1 MSAVQ
6 NLNTVSY
13 LSSHQADNKHF
24 DVLNHDNFNEG
35 KKINITIQ
43 VKDTSSEQAASQ
55 ISNQNQQQQHHHHHQ
70 QQQQLNQ
77 QYVGATQNININQI
91 NCQQVYQQLE
101 MFKNLQDKQNLQS
114 PPYSED
120 PKNPQNYLFIS
131 SLPGSKYGSQT
142 QISNSQSQNQL
153 SSHNLQT
160 VGNIQS
166 HQHSVAN
173 SQHGQGSNGKPHS
186 KQQINQPEIKSYKQV
201 KAIHRESKLLTPT
214 SAFSPEIQKVI
225 EDMKQKQMKQ
235 TNDSSE
241 FALGCLVASNIKNE
255 ATVNS
260 NSSHL
265 NKDQIKDSIK
275 QRRLSA
281 LEMFQIKSHKIVQD
295 LNSIQQQVRIDSA
308 NVAIK
313 RNTISALNN
322 IMLSQNGS
330 LASLKDQHF
339 HKLQIPK
346 NQTNI
351 QSLTSLDKQ
360 NLSTE
365 ANRLLK
371 SKYQQYGRSSITS
384 FRFNED
390 RAHLKEVLLA
400 KQENPHKNEN
410 AIASSKMQT
419 ISLPDMSYGFHSQ
432 SEMGSDKKSLNT
444 RQVKTRGSLEYL
456 DDLEEANKD
465 YVIQNGNGNSLSNQ
479 SSPRRKKLESS
490 LQDSLSDSKSDS
502 PLPQIKISKIDKV
515 EIPQIKHINL
525 QNNMLLKQ
533 SLDCVNEVLQDQDSK
548 ILPSPQFAQSNS
560 QKEQQEGQNLSSVET
575 FSSSE
580 DSQESPNQKEES
592 SLNMIRNQFPIT
604 NKIESKISKVSKK
617 DQQETKGQQQGK
629 KEEQVKSQEIL
640 TNQNNEKAS
649 QQQIV
654 QQKESQKIET
664 NEQSQGQQ
672 KRLEKTNQ
680 GQNSQNQ
687 NLTLTPDLKQAKE
700 QSQANKEK
708 SLQSSIVSLKN
719 DKVGNDVQNF
729 FNPITISDIQPL
741 ESDRRMNENQYNML
755 LKQQNQQ
762 FNIHQYSPI
771 QMNNQQNKE
780 QDQDQI
786 QNEYK
791 GKRQSTK
798 ENNMQQSPQI
808 NNEKI
813 VRNSQNSNNLEQIS
827 QKLLQNQMKQINKSE
842 KTLAQQGFNSFG
854 SEIDL
859 QVFLQDIQY
868 KQEEEKRLQL
878 QNQLIE
884 ARLELDTNYKS
895 ILNSINPSP
904 RMAAMNQQGN
914 FQNPTQYNGKSFG
927 ELLGSEIFTL
937 SNDLNLQQN
946 FNGNQRKSSKLS
958 QNSNN
963 LQEKINS
970 CIQKQMIQ
978 KPNQVSPK
986 TVALKKEAM
995 RAMYYQKEIQYQG
1008 DGKFKSP
1015 KRVSVKSRDGQDKEE
1030 IEYIEEDLHI
1040 TNILSENCVESIDYP
1055 SNSEL
1060 HQQKKSKQQQI
1071 QTLNFNQPS
1080 YLRATKSFQQ
1090 NIISSKSIK
1099 DKKQTQKKFKFK

>member
-1 MSAVQ
+1 MSLVQ

-13 LSSHQADNKHF
+13 LSSQQGDNRYC
-24 DVLNHDNFNEG
+24 DPLNYDNLNQE
-35 KKINITIQ
+35 KKVNINIQIT
-43 VKDTSSEQAASQ
+43 DTSSDIATLP
-55 ISNQNQQQQHHHHHQ
+55 ISNQNQQQQPNHHQ
-70 QQQQLNQ
+70 QQQQLNLQ
-77 QYVGATQNININQI
+77 SIGAIQNLNINQS
-91 NCQQVYQQLE
+91 NCQQVYQKLE
-101 MFKNLQDKQNLQS
+101 VFKNLQDKQNLQS

-153 SSHNLQT
+153 SSHNLQIL
-160 VGNIQS
+160 GNNQS

-173 SQHGQGSNGKPHS
+173 SQHGQGSSQKPHS

-225 EDMKQKQMKQ
+225 EDMKQKQMIQ
-235 TNDSSE
+235 TNDNSE
-241 FALGCLVASNIKNE
+241 FALGCLVANNIKNE
-255 ATVNS
+255 AIISS
-260 NSSHL
+260 NSSNL
-265 NKDQIKDSIK
+265 NKDQIKDSIEK
-275 QRRLSA
+275 RRLSA
-281 LEMFQIKSHKIVQD
+281 VEIFQLKSHQIVQD

-313 RNTISALNN
+313 RNTISTLNN

-330 LASLKDQHF
+330 LVSLKDQHL
-339 HKLQIPK
+339 HKLLAVPK

-365 ANRLLK
+365 ANKLLK
-371 SKYQQYGRSSITS
+371 SKYQQYGRNSITS
-384 FRFNED
+384 NRFNED
-390 RAHLKEVLLA
+390 RARLKEALLA
-400 KQENPHKNEN
+400 KQENPYKNEN
-410 AIASSKMQT
+410 ALANSKMQT
-419 ISLPDMSYGFHSQ
+419 ISLPDISYGFHSQ

-444 RQVKTRGSLEYL
+444 RQVKTRGSLEHL
-456 DDLEEANKD
+456 DDLEDNKD
-465 YVIQNGNGNSLSNQ
+465 YVIQNSNGNSLSNQ

-490 LQDSLSDSKSDS
+490 LQDYLSDSKSDS
-502 PLPQIKISKIDKV
+502 PLPQIKINKIDKV
-515 EIPQIKHINL
+515 EIPQIKQINN
-525 QNNMLLKQ
+525 QNNVFLKR

-560 QKEQQEGQNLSSVET
+560 QKEQQQDQNLSSVET

-580 DSQESPNQKEES
+580 DSQGSPNQKEES
-592 SLNMIRNQFPIT
+592 SLNMIRNYFPLT
-604 NKIESKISKVSKK
+604 NKIEFQTQKANKK
-617 DQQETKGQQQGK
+617 DQLEMQDQQLGK
-629 KEEQVKSQEIL
+629 KE
-640 TNQNNEKAS
+640 NQLKQNYENAN
-649 QQQIV
+649 QQQKK
-654 QQKESQKIET
+654 QQKESKTIET
-664 NEQSQGQQ
+664 NSNEQ
-672 KRLEKTNQ
+672 NQ
-680 GQNSQNQ
+680 GQKVRLQKANQEKNSQNQ
-687 NLTLTPDLKQAKE
+687 NLTLTPDQKQPKE
-700 QSQANKEK
+700 QNQTNKEK

-719 DKVGNDVQNF
+719 DKVGNGVVYNQ

-741 ESDRRMNENQYNML
+741 ESDRKTNENQYNML

-762 FNIHQYSPI
+762 FNIHEYSPI
-771 QMNNQQNKE
+771 QLNTQQNRDN
-780 QDQDQI
+780 DQDLS

-798 ENNMQQSPQI
+798 ENKMQYSPQI
-808 NNEKI
+808 NNQKL
-813 VRNSQNSNNLEQIS
+813 RNSENSNNLEQIS
-827 QKLLQNQMKQINKSE
+827 QKLLQNQIKQLNKNE
-842 KTLAQQGFNSFG
+842 KIIPQQGFNSFG
-854 SEIDL
+854 SEVDL
-859 QVFLQDIQY
+859 QVFLQDIQQR
-868 KQEEEKRLQL
+868 QEEEKRLQL

-904 RMAAMNQQGN
+904 RMAAISQQGY
-914 FQNPTQYNGKSFG
+914 FSNPTQYNGKSFG
-927 ELLGSEIFTL
+927 DLLGSEIFTL

-946 FNGNQRKSSKLS
+946 QNGNQRKSSKAS

-970 CIQKQMIQ
+970 RIQKQM
-978 KPNQVSPK
+978 KPNQMSPK
-986 TVALKKEAM
+986 TVSLKKEAM

-1015 KRVSVKSRDGQDKEE
+1015 KRVSVKSKDGQDIEE

-1040 TNILSENCVESIDYP
+1040 TNILSDNYVEIIDYP
-1055 SNSEL
+1055 SNREL
-1060 HQQKKSKQQQI
+1060 PQQKQSKQQQV
-1071 QTLNFNQPS
+1071 QTFNFNQPS
-1080 YLRATKSFQQ
+1080 YLRSTKSFQQ

>member
-6 NLNTVSY
+6 NYNTVSY
-13 LSSHQADNKHF
+13 LPSQQGDSKHF
-24 DVLNHDNFNEG
+24 DVFNQDHLSQE
-35 KKINITIQ
+35 KKANIKIQ
-43 VKDTSSEQAASQ
+43 IKDSSSDIVTSP
-55 ISNQNQQQQHHHHHQ
+55 ILKQNQQQQHQDQ

-77 QYVGATQNININQI
+77 QSIGTNQNLNINQT
-91 NCQQVYQQLE
+91 NCQQVYQKLE
-101 MFKNLQDKQNLQS
+101 MFKNFQDTQNLQS

-153 SSHNLQT
+153 SSHNLQAF
-160 VGNIQS
+160 GNNQS
-166 HQHSVAN
+166 HQHSTVN
-173 SQHGQGSNGKPHS
+173 SQHGQGSNGKPHP

-225 EDMKQKQMKQ
+225 EDMKQKQMIQ

-241 FALGCLVASNIKNE
+241 FALGCLVANNIKNE
-255 ATVNS
+255 GTISN
-260 NSSHL
+260 NSSNL
-265 NKDQIKDSIK
+265 NKDSIK
-275 QRRLSA
+275 DSVEKRRLSA
-281 LEMFQIKSHKIVQD
+281 LEMFQLKSHQIVQD

-313 RNTISALNN
+313 RNTISTLNN

-339 HKLQIPK
+339 HKLQVIPK

-371 SKYQQYGRSSITS
+371 SKYQQYGRNSITS
-384 FRFNED
+384 NRFNED
-390 RAHLKEVLLA
+390 RARLKEALLT
-400 KQENPHKNEN
+400 KQENTNKNEN

-419 ISLPDMSYGFHSQ
+419 ISLPDISYGFHSQ

-444 RQVKTRGSLEYL
+444 RQVKTRGSLEHL
-456 DDLEEANKD
+456 DDLEEENKD
-465 YVIQNGNGNSLSNQ
+465 YVIQNSQGNSLSNQ

-490 LQDSLSDSKSDS
+490 LQDYLSDSKSDS
-502 PLPQIKISKIDKV
+502 PLPQIKINKIDKV
-515 EIPQIKHINL
+515 DIPQIKQINL
-525 QNNMLLKQ
+525 QNNVFLKR

-560 QKEQQEGQNLSSVET
+560 QKEQQQGQNLSSVET

-592 SLNMIRNQFPIT
+592 SLNMIRNYFPIT
-604 NKIESKISKVSKK
+604 NKIENKTQKANRK
-617 DQQETKGQQQGK
+617 DQQEKS
-629 KEEQVKSQEIL
+629 EQLQEIKHEQFKSKE
-640 TNQNNEKAS
+640 TSTKQNNNNNKIN
-649 QQQIV
+649 QQQIT
-654 QQKESQKIET
+654 QQKDSQKQVGSS
-664 NEQSQGQQ
+664 NEQQQDQQ
-672 KRLEKTNQ
+672 KRLQKANQ
-680 GQNSQNQ
+680 IQNSQNQ
-687 NLTLTPDLKQAKE
+687 NLMLTPDQKQTKE
-700 QSQANKEK
+700 YNLVNKEK

-719 DKVGNDVQNF
+719 DKTGNGGQNF

-741 ESDRRMNENQYNML
+741 ESDRKTNENQYNML

-762 FNIHQYSPI
+762 FNIHEYSPI
-771 QMNNQQNKE
+771 QVNNLQNKD
-780 QDQDQI
+780 QDQDQNQKS
-786 QNEYK
+786 QNNKEY
-791 GKRQSTK
+791 
-798 ENNMQQSPQI
+798 NMQQSPEI
-808 NNEKI
+808 KNEKI
-813 VRNSQNSNNLEQIS
+813 TRNSQNSNNLEQIS
-827 QKLLQNQMKQINKSE
+827 QKLLQNQLKQINKNE
-842 KTLAQQGFNSFG
+842 KTIPQQGFNSFG
-854 SEIDL
+854 SEVDL

-868 KQEEEKRLQL
+868 RQEEEKRLQL

-904 RMAAMNQQGN
+904 RMAAISQQGY
-914 FQNPTQYNGKSFG
+914 FSNPTQYNAKSFG
-927 ELLGSEIFTL
+927 DLLGSEIFTL

-946 FNGNQRKSSKLS
+946 LNGNQRKSSKAS
-958 QNSNN
+958 QNTNN

-970 CIQKQMIQ
+970 RIQKQMVQ
-978 KPNQVSPK
+978 KPNQISPIA
-986 TVALKKEAM
+986 VALKKEVM
-995 RAMYYQKEIQYQG
+995 RAMYYQKDIQYKG

-1015 KRVSVKSRDGQDKEE
+1015 KRVSVKSVDGQDIEE
-1030 IEYIEEDLHI
+1030 IEYVEEDLHI
-1040 TNILSENCVESIDYP
+1040 TNILSDNYVESLDYP
-1055 SNSEL
+1055 SNREL
-1060 HQQKKSKQQQI
+1060 PQQKQSKQQQI
-1071 QTLNFNQPS
+1071 QTFNFNQPS